1 MKYLAENKLK
11 TAVAEARKQSPERKF
26 LETVELAI
34 NLREID
40 LSDPKNRVNEEIILP
55 KGRGKEVRIAVF
67 GSDELKS
74 KVKNVA
80 DFVYGPED
88 LSKFVEDKKAFKKI
102 AENIDF
108 FVAESTLMASIG
120 KSLGQVLG
128 PRGKIPKPIPPGQD
142 PTNMLSALRR
152 TVRARSRD
160 KRTFHV
166 PIGTKAM
173 SDDDLAENAN
183 AVLKRVIGK
192 FEKGLT
198 NIDGVFVK
206 TSMGKAVRMDVGD
219 VR

>member
-1 MKYLAENKLK
+1 MAENKLK

-88 LSKFVEDKKAFKKI
+88 LSKI